1 MDKDSKN
8 SWELRVES
16 WKLSTKNWYLTT
28 LKNYFNYEFLIFI
41 ELFRIF
47 VADIG
52 VLHKLKTEKV
62 KTEN

>member
-1 MDKDSKN
+1 MHKDSKN

-16 WKLSTKNWYLTT
+16 WKLSTKNWYLTSRQ
-28 LKNYFNYEFLIFI
+28 NYFKYEFLILI
-41 ELFRIF
+41 KLFRIF